1 LIAWRILEK
10 TANAF
15 MTVSEEEAK
24 EAMRV
29 LAFPQAGDPAIVAG
43 ESGAAGLAGLLA
55 LTRDKAAGERL
66 RLGEDSRILV
76 INTETA
82 TDPSA
87 YEAIVGL
94 SPQVVN
100 QKGHLSCHPA

>member
-10 TANAF
+10 TADAF

-24 EAMRV
+24 LAMRA
-29 LAFPQAGDPAIVAG
+29 LAFPKTGDKAIVAG

-55 LTRDKAAGERL
+55 IAGDQEARAAL
-66 RLGEDSRILV
+66 KLDTNSRVLV

-82 TDPSA
+82 TDPAS

-94 SPQVVN
+94 SPEIVS
-100 QKGHLSCHPA
+100 QKG